1 MRDTGVDQM
10 LKSAV
15 TMATEFNGVTI
26 MTKQTMIKRSQL
38 KQLAASVSLLALA
51 GGASAQAFPTKPI
64 TIVVGFAAGGPTDIV
79 ARTIAASME
88 KTLGQPVLVENK
100 AGAGAIIGISD
111 VARSRGDGYKLLVHH
126 IGMATAPNLYRRLS
140 FDPLRN
146 FEYVGLIND
155 VPMVM
160 LTKLDMP
167 VKNMSEMIA
176 YVKANKNKVSFANA
190 GVGSASH
197 LCGLMFMSTIKTELT
212 TVPYKG
218 TAPAMTDLIGG
229 QVDMLCDQTTS
240 TTAFIKGGKVRPIAL
255 TTMRRLPTLP
265 DIPTANESGLPGFSL
280 SVWHG
285 MYAPKDTPKP
295 VMDKLVAALQVA
307 VSDPAVRKRFDELGA
322 ETVTKERATPEALQK
337 HLKAEIAKWGPII
350 RASGVY
356 AD

>member
-1 MRDTGVDQM
+1 
-10 LKSAV
+10 
-15 TMATEFNGVTI
+15 
-26 MTKQTMIKRSQL
+26 MIKPLRL
-38 KQLAASVSLLALA
+38 KHLAASIGLLAVVGA
-51 GGASAQAFPTKPI
+51 ASAQTYPTKPI

-100 AGAGAIIGISD
+100 AGAGAIIGIAD
-111 VARSRGDGYKLLVHH
+111 VARAQGDGYKLLVHH
-126 IGMATAPNLYRRLS
+126 IGMATAPALYRKLS
-140 FDPLRN
+140 FDPLKD

-160 LTKLDMP
+160 LAKQDMP
-167 VKNMSEMIA
+167 VKNLTEMIA
-176 YVKANKNKVSFANA
+176 YIKANQKKISFANA
-190 GVGSASH
+190 GVGSAAH
-197 LCGLMFMSTIKTELT
+197 LCGLMFMSTIKTDLT

-240 TTAFIKGGKVRPIAL
+240 TTSFIKGGKVHAIAL
-255 TTMRRLPTLP
+255 TSMRRLPTLP
-265 DIPTANESGLPGFSL
+265 DLPTANESGLPGFAL

-285 MYAPKDTPKP
+285 MYAPKNTPKP
-295 VMDKLVAALQVA
+295 VMDKLVAALQA
-307 VSDPAVRKRFDELGA
+307 AIADPAVRKRFDDLGA
-322 ETVTKERATPEALQK
+322 ETVTKDRATPEALAS

-350 RASGVY
+350 RAAGEY